1 MAKSPQAPRF
11 QRAIYGRLTLRISYC
26 LCDVA
31 EAPYLMNDEAKS
43 KEALIEELKAAR
55 RRLDVAERELARRGV
70 AGDAERER
78 HRVERELRQ
87 QEERLH
93 LIVEGVRDHAISM
106 LDPAGRIVT
115 FNRAAQ
121 QIKGHALE
129 DVRGHY
135 FGLFFTP
142 EDRASGL
149 PELELKTAREHGRY
163 EGEGWRERKDGSR
176 FYAAVS
182 LSRLQDESGELVG
195 FVKVTQDRTR
205 YRELSEALQRRESE
219 LRLIIDAIPGLV
231 AYMSRDETY
240 RQVNRAYEEWF
251 GRPAAE
257 ITGKHISDVLGTPA
271 YETLRPHVAA
281 ALAGKPVS
289 FESEV
294 PYASRGTRWI
304 RAQYIPDLDAS
315 GNVQGFVSLVLD
327 VTDAKHAEQRLA
339 EEARLNETLYR
350 VGTALAQDLDLDTV
364 FSRLTDEATALC
376 RAQFGA
382 FFYNVDDPERG
393 RYMLYTLA
401 GVPREKFSGFPMP
414 RNTDVFAPT
423 FAGDGVVRSD
433 DITKDPRYG
442 KSAPHHGMPPGHLP
456 VRSYL
461 AVPVLSRTGEVHG
474 GLFFGHA
481 EVAVFTERDERMIVA
496 VAAQAAIAI
505 DNARLHAASITAEQQ
520 YRALAESSPQLVW
533 TTTPQGTVEYCN
545 PQFLHY
551 VGLSLE
557 QMRHEP
563 VWQLIVHSED
573 VPSATD
579 AWTKALSTGEPYE
592 VEYRLRRAS
601 DGSYRWFLAR
611 GACVRNGEGQIVRW
625 VGSCTDIDD
634 HKRSEQTHRFL
645 AEAGALL
652 TSSLDQRQTLPAL
665 ARLAVPHMADWCS
678 IQLLDSNGEL
688 ESVAVAHADA
698 HRLDL
703 IREIEHQYPA
713 DENNAARRIARTGA
727 SEYVHDLTDDMLAA
741 SARDAH
747 HLDLIR
753 LLGLR
758 SWMAVPIMV
767 DRRTIGVIS
776 FALSESGRLFE
787 QRDVDVAEELG
798 RRVGTTIDNA
808 QLFELTQQERRR
820 AEEASRAKDELLG
833 VTSHELRTPL
843 NAILGWV
850 RMLRSGNL
858 AEDKR
863 ERALETIERN
873 AKIQVQLVED
883 LLDFNRVIT
892 GKLRLALAP
901 LEPAQAVE
909 AAVDVVRPAADAKN
923 VRLQVLLD
931 PDAGTLNGDADRLQ
945 QVVWN
950 LLSNAVKFTPKGGRV
965 YLRMQREDSHV
976 EIVVADTGAGIAPAF
991 LPHVFQP
998 FRQQDAT
1005 ATRAHG
1011 GLGLGL
1017 AIVKHLVELHGGSIE
1032 ARSEGE
1038 GKGATFVVRL
1048 PVSPLRSTS
1057 LPPPGIPVS
1066 RRGDTHAALQCPP
1079 ELEGL
1084 HVLVCEDEPD
1094 ARELLESILTGCK
1107 ATVTLAGSVAEALDR
1122 FAETIPD
1129 VLISDIGM
1137 PEASGYE
1144 LIRRIRA
1151 LPAEKGGRVPAV
1163 ALTAYASM
1171 ADRTRALM
1179 EGFQNHVAKPTE
1191 PQELLAAVAALAGR
1205 FGRS

>member
-1 MAKSPQAPRF
+1 MSDEVK
-11 QRAIYGRLTLRISYC
+11 GR
-26 LCDVA
+26 
-31 EAPYLMNDEAKS
+31 DE
-43 KEALIEELKAAR
+43 LLEELRATRLRLEAAEQVLLR
-55 RRLDVAERELARRGV
+55 RAPTSEVEQERQ
-70 AGDAERER
+70 
-78 HRVERELRQ
+78 RVERELRR
-87 QEERLH
+87 QEERLR
-93 LIVEGVRDHAISM
+93 LIVDGVREHAISM
-106 LDPAGRIVT
+106 LDPTGRIVT

-129 DVRGHY
+129 DVRGQY

-163 EGEGWRERKDGSR
+163 EGEGWRQRKDGSR

-182 LSRLQDESGELVG
+182 LSPLHDDAGALVG

-205 YRELSEALQRRESE
+205 YRELSEALHRRESE

-231 AYMSRDETY
+231 AYLSVDETY
-240 RQVNRAYEEWF
+240 QQVNRAYEAWF
-251 GRPAAE
+251 GRPSGD
-257 ITGKHISDVLGTPA
+257 IIGKHLSDVLGPEA
-271 YETLRPHVAA
+271 YETVRPHVAS
-281 ALAGKPVS
+281 ALSGDPVT

-294 PYASRGTRWI
+294 PYARIGPKWV
-304 RAQYIPDLDAS
+304 RATYVPNRDAS
-315 GNVQGFVSLVLD
+315 GKVRGFVSLVLD
-327 VTDAKHAEQRLA
+327 VTAAKHAEQRLA

-350 VGTALAQDLDLDTV
+350 VGTALAGDLDLDTV
-364 FSRLTDEATALC
+364 FTRLTDEATALC

-382 FFYNVDDPERG
+382 FFYNVEDPERG
-393 RYMLYTLA
+393 SYLLYTLA
-401 GVPREKFSGFPMP
+401 GVPREKFAGFPMP
-414 RNTDVFAPT
+414 RNTEVFAPT
-423 FAGDGVVRSD
+423 FAGEGVVRSD
-433 DITKDPRYG
+433 DITKDRRYG
-442 KSAPHHGMPPGHLP
+442 KSAPYHGMPAGHLP

-461 AVPVLSRTGEVHG
+461 AVPVVSRVGKVYG

-481 EVAVFTERDERMIVA
+481 ETGVFTERDERMIVS
-496 VAAQAAIAI
+496 VAAQAAVAI
-505 DNARLHAASITAEQQ
+505 DNARLHAATITAEQQ

-533 TTTPQGTVEYCN
+533 TTTPEGKVEYCN
-545 PQFLHY
+545 PQFLDY

-557 QMRHEP
+557 QMRRET
-563 VWQLIVHSED
+563 VWHLIVHPED
-573 VPSATD
+573 VPRATE

-592 VEYRLRRAS
+592 VEYRFRRVS
-601 DGSYRWFLAR
+601 DGSFRWFLAR
-611 GACVRNGEGQIVRW
+611 GAAVRGAEGHVVRW

-634 HKRSEQTHRFL
+634 HKRSEETHRFL
-645 AEAGALL
+645 AEGGALL
-652 TSSLDQRQTLPAL
+652 ASSLDYRQTLPAL

-678 IQLLDSNGEL
+678 IQLSNNDGGL
-688 ESVAVAHADA
+688 ERVAVAHADA
-698 HRLDL
+698 HRIDAV
-703 IREIEHQYPA
+703 REIERQYPA
-713 DENNAARRIARTGA
+713 DENDAVHRIVRTGV
-727 SEYVHDLTDDMLAA
+727 SEHVHEITDDMLAA

-747 HLDLIR
+747 HLELIR

-758 SWMAVPIMV
+758 SWMAVPILV

-776 FALSESGRLFE
+776 FASSESGRLFE
-787 QRDVDVAEELG
+787 QRDVDIAEELG
-798 RRVGTTIDNA
+798 RRVGATIDNA
-808 QLFELTQQERRR
+808 QLFEMTQHERRR
-820 AEEASRAKDELLG
+820 AEEANRAKDELLG

-850 RMLRSGNL
+850 RMLRSSPL
-858 AEDKR
+858 SEEKQA
-863 ERALETIERN
+863 RALETIERN

-892 GKLRLALAP
+892 GKLRLSLAP
-901 LEPAQAVE
+901 VEPGGVIE

-931 PDAGTLNGDADRLQ
+931 PDAGTLNGDAERLQ
-945 QVVWN
+945 QIVWN

-965 YLRMQREDSHV
+965 YVRMQREDSHV
-976 EIVVADTGAGIAPAF
+976 EIVVADTGVGIAPAF

-1005 ATRAHG
+1005 ITRAHG

-1032 ARSEGE
+1032 AQSDGLE
-1038 GKGATFVVRL
+1038 KGASFVVRL

-1057 LPPPGIPVS
+1057 PPSRAVNPVTRHGQS
-1066 RRGDTHAALQCPP
+1066 EPLKCPP

-1084 HVLVCEDEPD
+1084 RVLVCEDEPD
-1094 ARELLESILTGCK
+1094 ARELLESILVSCK
-1107 ATVTLAGSVAEALDR
+1107 ATVTLAASVNEAFDR
-1122 FAETIPD
+1122 FTEAPPD

-1137 PEASGYE
+1137 AEASGYE

-1151 LPAEKGGRVPAV
+1151 LPKEKGGRVPAV

-1171 ADRTRALM
+1171 SDRTRALM

-1191 PQELLAAVAALAGR
+1191 PQELIAAVAALAGR
-1205 FGRS
+1205 FAHS

>member
-1 MAKSPQAPRF
+1 
-11 QRAIYGRLTLRISYC
+11 
-26 LCDVA
+26 
-31 EAPYLMNDEAKS
+31 MNEEAKR
-43 KEALIEELKAAR
+43 KEALIEELQATR
-55 RRLDVAERELARRGV
+55 RRLAAAEEALARRSVDAALSERQGV
-70 AGDAERER
+70 EQ
-78 HRVERELRQ
+78 ELKQ
-87 QEERLH
+87 QQQRLH

-106 LDPAGRIVT
+106 LDPDGKIIT

-129 DVRGHY
+129 DVRSHY

-149 PELELKTAREHGRY
+149 PELELKTAREQGRY

-182 LSRLQDESGELVG
+182 LSRLLDDSGELVG

-205 YRELSEALQRRESE
+205 YRELSESLHRRESE

-231 AYMSRDETY
+231 AYMSKDETY
-240 RQVNRAYEEWF
+240 RQVNHAYEEWF

-257 ITGKHISDVLGTPA
+257 LIGKHISDALGSQA
-271 YETLRPHVAA
+271 YEILRPHVAA
-281 ALAGKPVS
+281 ALSGQRVS

-294 PYASRGTRWI
+294 PYASGGARWVQG
-304 RAQYIPDLDAS
+304 QYIPDRDAE
-315 GNVQGFVSLVLD
+315 GNVQGYVSLVLD
-327 VTDAKHAEQRLA
+327 VTDAKRAEERLA
-339 EEARLNETLYR
+339 EESRVNEMLYR
-350 VGTALAQDLDLDTV
+350 VGTAIVQDLDLETV
-364 FSRLTDEATALC
+364 FARLTDEATALC

-401 GVPREKFSGFPMP
+401 GVPREKFAGFPMP
-414 RNTDVFAPT
+414 RNTEVFAPT
-423 FAGDGVVRSD
+423 FAGDRVVRSD
-433 DITKDPRYG
+433 DITTDPRYG
-442 KSAPHHGMPPGHLP
+442 KSAPYHGMPAGHLP

-461 AVPVLSRTGEVHG
+461 AVPVVSRTGEVHG
-474 GLFFGHA
+474 GLFFGH
-481 EVAVFTERDERMIVA
+481 EHTAVFTERDERMIVA
-496 VAAQAAIAI
+496 VAAQAAVAI
-505 DNARLHAASITAEQQ
+505 DNARLHAATITAEQQ

-533 TTTPQGTVEYCN
+533 TTTPDGGVEYCN
-545 PQFLHY
+545 PQFLGY

-557 QMRHEP
+557 QMQRESLWH
-563 VWQLIVHSED
+563 VLVHVED
-573 VPSATD
+573 VSRATD

-592 VEYRLRRAS
+592 VEYRFRRAS

-611 GACVRNGEGQIVRW
+611 GACVRDGEGRIVRW

-634 HKRSEQTHRFL
+634 HKRSEETHRFL

-652 TSSLDQRQTLPAL
+652 AASLDHRQTLPAL

-678 IQLLDSNGEL
+678 IQLLDSKGDL
-688 ESVAVAHADA
+688 ERVAVAHTDPY
-698 HRLDL
+698 RIDL
-703 IREIEHQYPA
+703 VREIEQQYPA
-713 DENNAARRIARTGA
+713 GENDAARRIVSTGI
-727 SEYVHDLTDDMLAA
+727 SECVHEITDDMLAA
-741 SARDAH
+741 SARDPH
-747 HLDLIR
+747 HLELIR
-753 LLGLR
+753 QLGLR
-758 SWMAVPIMV
+758 SWMTVPIKL
-767 DRRTIGVIS
+767 DKRTIGVIS
-776 FALSESGRLFE
+776 LASSESGRLFE
-787 QRDVDVAEELG
+787 RRDIDIAEELG

-808 QLFELTQQERRR
+808 RLFEMTQDARRR

-843 NAILGWV
+843 SAILGWA
-850 RMLRSGNL
+850 RMLRSGHL
-858 AEDKR
+858 SDDKR
-863 ERALETIERN
+863 ERALDTIERN

-901 LEPAQAVE
+901 LEPAEVVE

-931 PDAGTLNGDADRLQ
+931 PDAGTLNGDAERLQ

-965 YLRMQREDSHV
+965 YVRMQREDSHV

-1005 ATRAHG
+1005 VTRAHG

-1032 ARSEGE
+1032 ARSDGD
-1038 GKGATFVVRL
+1038 GKGATFIVRL
-1048 PVSPLRSTS
+1048 PVSPLRSTEVPS
-1057 LPPPGIPVS
+1057 PAKVIAQ
-1066 RRGDTHAALQCPP
+1066 RGETHAALQCPP
-1079 ELEGL
+1079 ELDGL

-1094 ARELLESILTGCK
+1094 ARELLESILSACRAK
-1107 ATVTLAGSVAEALDR
+1107 VTLTRSVAEALDR
-1122 FAETIPD
+1122 FSAAIPD
-1129 VLISDIGM
+1129 VIVSDIGM
-1137 PEASGYE
+1137 PDASGYE

-1151 LPAEKGGRVPAV
+1151 MPAEKGGRVPAV

-1171 ADRTRALM
+1171 SDRTRALM

-1191 PQELLAAVAALAGR
+1191 PQELIAAVAALAGR
-1205 FGRS
+1205 FART